1 MIPTWLVLGAITF
14 LMAYLTNRLNGRDI
28 RWFNQL
34 VRPRWLTFERA
45 IPFIWI
51 FIFTTLVAS
60 ATLVWDSR
68 PNNWP
73 LMGLYLLLQ
82 LLILSYTPVI
92 CKLRSLEAGTIVG
105 ILGFVLGLVIAFL
118 VFPINNGAFLL
129 LLPYLLW
136 SPIGTLVT
144 WLMIPLN
151 R

>member
-1 MIPTWLVLGAITF
+1 MIPTWLVLGTITF
-14 LMAYLTNRLNGRDI
+14 LMSFLINRLNASEVS
-28 RWFNQL
+28 WFNRL
-34 VRPRWLTFERA
+34 VRPRWLTFERI

-60 ATLVWDSR
+60 ATLVWDNGSKSL
-68 PNNWP
+68 P

-82 LLILSYTPVI
+82 SVTLSYTPVI
-92 CKLRSLEAGTIVG
+92 CKLHSLKAGVI
-105 ILGFVLGLVIAFL
+105 IGLVGFILSLAIAIL

-129 LLPYLLW
+129 MLPYLFW
-136 SPIGTLVT
+136 SPIGTVIT